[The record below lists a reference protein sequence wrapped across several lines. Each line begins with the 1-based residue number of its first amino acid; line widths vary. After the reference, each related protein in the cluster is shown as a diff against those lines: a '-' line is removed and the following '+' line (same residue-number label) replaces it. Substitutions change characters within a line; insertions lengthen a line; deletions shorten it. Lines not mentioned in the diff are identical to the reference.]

1 MHEKEEKGQIYFPF
15 WEIKSAPFLS
25 FASSRR
31 HKLSDTLLKALAA
44 GGWELPLP
52 AVLTMDGEPLTCK
65 RSLRLL
71 PGKRATLDAHWRGQ
85 AVIAKL
91 FLPRAASEQAA
102 EVSGYTALKDAG
114 INTPELLWAGT
125 LDEGISAVVYRR
137 LPAAE
142 PLSAGLA
149 GPRRQAFIA
158 AAFELL
164 AKMHRAGLWQ
174 SDIHFDNFLLSGGSL
189 HVIDNASI
197 KRQSAPLPA
206 DKAVANLAA
215 FVAQFTWRKR
225 GALLASP
232 ALALPL
238 DMDSKLARRTLAQQS
253 RDIWWRRAHKYLEK
267 IFRNCTEVA
276 VAQGGGWYLAH
287 KRTIDPDW
295 IERFRATP
303 DSVIAQGETIKNG
316 NSATVVRSA
325 LAGGSV
331 IIKRY
336 NVKSTGHRLRR
347 LFRETRASNA
357 WRAAHL
363 LKMAGIKTPEPL
375 LLLEQRRGPLR
386 CVSYL
391 VSEDV
396 GGEEML
402 DVYRQR
408 EPTEAELGEI
418 ADAFRVMA
426 ELQLCHGDLKAKNF
440 LVTARGVQL
449 IDLDVLHVAPSARHF
464 VRCQRKDRERFLR
477 NWQGQPGLQQ
487 RFRELLGP
495 VEG

>member
-1 MHEKEEKGQIYFPF
+1 MNPG
-15 WEIKSAPFLS
+15 L
-25 FASSRR
+25 R
-31 HKLSDTLLKALAA
+31 HQLESGDWQLT
-44 GGWELPLP
+44 LPLT
-52 AVLTMDGEPLTCK
+52 LTVDGDHLEAREC
-65 RSLRLL
+65 LRLL
-71 PGKRATLDAHWRGQ
+71 PGKRATLGAHWRDQ

-102 EVSGYTALKDAG
+102 EVSGYAALKDAD
-114 INTPELLWAGT
+114 INTPELLWVGT
-125 LDEGISAVVYRR
+125 LAEDISVVVYRR
-137 LPAAE
+137 LPAVE
-142 PLSAGLA
+142 PLSVGLA

-174 SDIHFDNFLLSGGSL
+174 SDIHFDNFLLAGGSL

-197 KRQSAPLPA
+197 KRQSAPLPTDA
-206 DKAVANLAA
+206 AVANLAA
-215 FVAQFTWRKR
+215 FIAQFPWRER
-225 GALLASP
+225 AALLASP
-232 ALALPL
+232 ALAVPL
-238 DMDSKLARRTLAQQS
+238 DMDSKLARRTLARQS
-253 RDIWWRRAHKYLEK
+253 RDIWWRRARKYLGK

-287 KRTIDPDW
+287 KRAIDLDW

-303 DSVIAQGETIKNG
+303 DSVVAQSETIKNG
-316 NSATVVRSA
+316 NSATVVRSSI
-325 LAGGSV
+325 AGASV

-336 NVKSTGHRLRR
+336 NVKSAGHRLRR

-386 CVSYL
+386 GMSYL
-391 VSEDV
+391 VTEDV

-402 DVYRQR
+402 DAYRQR
-408 EPTEAELGEI
+408 EPTETELGEV
-418 ADAFRVMA
+418 AETFRVMT

-440 LVTARGVQL
+440 LVTARDVQL
-449 IDLDVLHVAPSARHF
+449 IDLDVLHVEPSARRF
-464 VRCQRKDRERFLR
+464 ARCGRKDRERFLR

>member
-1 MHEKEEKGQIYFPF
+1 MNP
-15 WEIKSAPFLS
+15 
-25 FASSRR
+25 
-31 HKLSDTLLKALAA
+31 ALRQQLES
-44 GGWELPLP
+44 GDWQLILPLI
-52 AVLTMDGEPLTCK
+52 LTVDGDPLETREC
-65 RSLRLL
+65 LRLL

-125 LDEGISAVVYRR
+125 LADDIRAVVYRR

-142 PLSAGLA
+142 PLSVGLA

-215 FVAQFTWRKR
+215 FVAQFTWRER

-253 RDIWWRRAHKYLEK
+253 RDIWWRRAHKYLGK

-287 KRTIDPDW
+287 KRPLDPDW
-295 IERFRATP
+295 IERFRAAP
-303 DSVIAQGETIKNG
+303 DTVIAQSETIKNG
-316 NSATVVRSA
+316 NSATVVRSSM
-325 LAGGSV
+325 AGSSV

-386 CVSYL
+386 GVSYL
-391 VSEDV
+391 VTEDV

-402 DVYRQR
+402 DTYRQR
-408 EPTEAELGEI
+408 EPTEAELDEI
-418 ADAFRVMA
+418 AETFRVMA

-440 LVTARGVQL
+440 LVTPRGVQL
-449 IDLDVLHVAPSARHF
+449 IDLDVLHVESSARRF
-464 VRCQRKDRERFLR
+464 ARCAQKDRDRFLR

-487 RFRELLGP
+487 RFRELLGL
-495 VEG
+495 VES